1 LTDAI
6 GLSAENTCSTFL
18 LCLTG
23 SPAIRTDIGETM
35 QIKHQSRR
43 SEATISILAMEM
55 SLNGVRSHVDVEAG
69 RGN

>member
-1 LTDAI
+1 
-6 GLSAENTCSTFL
+6 
-18 LCLTG
+18 LTG